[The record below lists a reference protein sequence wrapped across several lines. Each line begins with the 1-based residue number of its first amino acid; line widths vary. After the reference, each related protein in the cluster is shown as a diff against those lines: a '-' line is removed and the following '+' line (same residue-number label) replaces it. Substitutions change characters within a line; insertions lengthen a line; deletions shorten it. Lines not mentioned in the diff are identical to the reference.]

1 MGLTKDGV
9 AGRIFAGTQFNLP
22 KDFRINLHGG
32 YFSPWIQLQGK
43 QSPFYFAGLNIS
55 KDFLKKKLSVSL
67 GAQNPF
73 WKTMKMESTTTGE
86 GFVDRSTTWRHAR
99 EFRLSVSYR
108 FGTMKGQ
115 IKKVRR
121 GISNDDTKGGGEGNN
136 AGGGII
142 IPD

>member
-1 MGLTKDGV
+1 M
-9 AGRIFAGTQFNLP
+9 
-22 KDFRINLHGG
+22 HGG
-32 YFSPWIQLQGK
+32 YFSPWIQLQSE

-73 WKTMKMESTTTGE
+73 WKTMKMESAKTGE

-121 GISNDDTKGGGEGNN
+121 GISNDDSKGGGEGNS
-136 AGGGII
+136 GGGEQGM
-142 IPD
+142 